1 MTMGERLRQAREE
14 AGLSQRQVCGDQIT
28 RNQLSQLE
36 HDRVGPSVETL
47 RYLARQLGKP
57 VSYFLGEISP
67 NLQIL
72 QEVRTTQDPEQA
84 LHRLAGYRPMARWQT
99 IWSCFW
105 RRCCVWQR
113 PIRQPQREGSP
124 MPGGWLRRA
133 MKR

>member
-84 LHRLAGYRPMARWQT
+84 PQLWRLLEACCRESGDYRGAYEYAAKL
-99 IWSCFW
+99 
-105 RRCCVWQR
+105 R
-113 PIRQPQREGSP
+113 P
-124 MPGGWLRRA
+124 PGEP
-133 MKR
+133 

>member
-57 VSYFLGEISP
+57 VSYFLGEICLLYTSP
-67 NLQIL
+67 
-72 QEVRTTQDPEQA
+72 
-84 LHRLAGYRPMARWQT
+84 
-99 IWSCFW
+99 
-105 RRCCVWQR
+105 
-113 PIRQPQREGSP
+113 SP
-124 MPGGWLRRA
+124 RDTR
-133 MKR
+133 